1 MRKSRTRRHVAPF
14 TEAEPRAPS
23 SPGTRLEGGRSGCPQ
38 AASAAPCSVS
48 IPAKLASPRVTFHSP
63 PVSQGASQRRDSQA
77 LEFLSR
83 RQIREQGSG
92 GLAVMGQ
99 VASSLSPGD
108 SRVGRGDDP
117 PGTCSCQGPV
127 CECGHTPFR
136 VGTCTLSHA
145 PWAPPH
151 SGHHVSSS
159 DPASL
164 TATAVLKRTPGH
176 VLSQLKI
183 PLTCSER
190 PDSFIPS
197 LPTSGASSPTPQ

>member
-1 MRKSRTRRHVAPF
+1 MRLPTRQRRQAQG
-14 TEAEPRAPS
+14 AEQRKCSVRCSKAELDVMSPPLLKQTQERPL
-23 SPGTRLEGGRSGCPQ
+23 PGTRLEGGRSGRPQ
-38 AASAAPCSVS
+38 AASATPSSLS
-48 IPAKLASPRVTFHSP
+48 IPAKLASPRVTLHSP
-63 PVSQGASQRRDSQA
+63 PVSQGASQRSDSQM

-83 RQIREQGSG
+83 RQIREQGTG

-108 SRVGRGDDP
+108 SRLGRGDNP

-127 CECGHTPFR
+127 CECGHPPFR
-136 VGTCTLSHA
+136 VGTHTLSHA

-164 TATAVLKRTPGH
+164 TATAVLTRTWPC
-176 VLSQLKI
+176 
-183 PLTCSER
+183 PLT
-190 PDSFIPS
+190 
-197 LPTSGASSPTPQ
+197 A